1 MSKLDCM
8 RHIQVKTVPA
18 ARNILS
24 MLTIAYEPRW
34 LCSFSALLTG
44 LGQTN
49 TLKVKLGHWVVQMH
63 LLKSTDGSYVQR
75 GSPSPRRLLSPPLNA
90 NQSGMSG
97 TGRGRGKHH
106 SRDPEI
112 MGKLRIT
119 WKSAKVKEVVWCL
132 QG

>member
-63 LLKSTDGSYVQR
+63 LLKAQMGLMFR
-75 GSPSPRRLLSPPLNA
+75 EAAPPH
-90 NQSGMSG
+90 GG
-97 TGRGRGKHH
+97 
-106 SRDPEI
+106 
-112 MGKLRIT
+112 
-119 WKSAKVKEVVWCL
+119 C
-132 QG
+132 